1 MHAILIFLSS
11 FQGSSAKGILET
23 FIDNNNESIGEA
35 GEKTL
40 LKIEDFARL
49 SQEVWVEVLLT
60 DPDLLERFRTCLKNV
75 VDRFDCSKP
84 YQMKKIVDVISV
96 PVAKDDSNTVKSIF
110 FDPNERIKR
119 DFCDDRLTQILREV
133 SSQVF
138 YYFRYKGLVKIEEV
152 QSLSV
157 FDCSGILQYMF
168 FAVNPLKNRDRFN
181 QIDELWKIDFQVII
195 TTAYSE
201 GKMAP
206 SEKKRSQRHASKL
219 KERLYST
226 VSNTD
231 ITDKEWSK
239 VDGIRRFVIRH
250 GKSLKSHNSGSR
262 FPDTKGIFLLDPL
275 EKKHGS
281 SLHAEQQFCDLL
293 NINQM
298 ELKDCTFQIT
308 GKKRPCMGCCGRM
321 RYEKEKFKLVFNEHP
336 GYLWMNH
343 FEKQE
348 IEMRKKTLEVFVE
361 KPSYISVN
369 HEGSIDRSVATESE
383 SSCEFDEH
391 VILQIE
397 NSERLQRTS
406 AGAPVTECVHNPSIE
421 GTIVAN
427 VSNASEREVLND
439 KDAVEQ
445 EKFQDDYDE
454 AYDAD
459 VSSESESDLD

>member
-11 FQGSSAKGILET
+11 LQGSSAKGILET

-49 SQEVWVEVLLT
+49 PQEVWVEVLLT

-308 GKKRPCMGCCGRM
+308 GKKRPCMG
-321 RYEKEKFKLVFNEHP
+321 
-336 GYLWMNH
+336 
-343 FEKQE
+343 
-348 IEMRKKTLEVFVE
+348 
-361 KPSYISVN
+361 
-369 HEGSIDRSVATESE
+369 
-383 SSCEFDEH
+383 
-391 VILQIE
+391 
-397 NSERLQRTS
+397 
-406 AGAPVTECVHNPSIE
+406 
-421 GTIVAN
+421 
-427 VSNASEREVLND
+427 
-439 KDAVEQ
+439 
-445 EKFQDDYDE
+445 
-454 AYDAD
+454 
-459 VSSESESDLD
+459 